1 VQETDR
7 QQNASLN
14 EDISGEATSLLEN
27 SETNYSTQSVR
38 ENRSYKAS
46 KIIQTTRK
54 PSNQILKIDTAV
66 LLRKPKI
73 LDEATGNQVF
83 KEYDPAKIAEIEN
96 LIKSTIGFQATRG
109 DTLAVSISDFEPVMT
124 EFENTW
130 YETDWFKA
138 ISKNIGM
145 VVMLA
150 IVVFGIIRPL
160 LNRLMVPISKG
171 NPSMLGAE
179 GLDFSAGPIDLGSSE
194 GLDDIISKLRSQNS
208 GVSLEMLDT
217 ANSYDDKVAIV
228 KMLVESE
235 GPRASN
241 VLRQMMATDSK

>member
-150 IVVFGIIRPL
+150 IVVFRNNKTP
-160 LNRLMVPISKG
+160 
-171 NPSMLGAE
+171 
-179 GLDFSAGPIDLGSSE
+179 F
-194 GLDDIISKLRSQNS
+194 
-208 GVSLEMLDT
+208 
-217 ANSYDDKVAIV
+217 
-228 KMLVESE
+228 ESPN
-235 GPRASN
+235 GTN
-241 VLRQMMATDSK
+241 F